1 MPPLT
6 REQRYLIECDLR
18 SGFLTAVIA
27 QRLQRSKRT
36 IEREIARCGASARYT
51 AERATVHR
59 QRCAAKSAAN
69 TIRDDRRCDKLN
81 ANPPK
86 WLKSV
91 AAARVFQKI

>member
-36 IEREIARCGASARYT
+36 IEREIARCGGAL
-51 AERATVHR
+51 
-59 QRCAAKSAAN
+59 
-69 TIRDDRRCDKLN
+69 RRLSSGGTRPN
-81 ANPPK
+81 R
-86 WLKSV
+86 S
-91 AAARVFQKI
+91 FMF